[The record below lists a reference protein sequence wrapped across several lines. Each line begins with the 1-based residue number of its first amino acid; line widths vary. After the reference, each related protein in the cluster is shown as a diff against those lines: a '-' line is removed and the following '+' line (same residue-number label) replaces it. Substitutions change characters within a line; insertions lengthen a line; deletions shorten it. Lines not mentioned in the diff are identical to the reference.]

1 VTTNK
6 AAPTP
11 TRRQVLRGIARA
23 SGLILTLGT
32 ARAAEDPRNAPQQFH
47 RYGIDQET
55 VTIVTTTGHYDF
67 LVAVISNPGTPDSG
81 FMSRRAVSPDE
92 GLLYTAQTVGPL
104 AVSNRGVPFPTDL
117 LFISADGRVTQVRA
131 SIMANDN
138 RVFSSN
144 MPVKAALQV
153 IAGTVM
159 RISARPGDYVLSPLF
174 GRTL

>member
-1 VTTNK
+1 LSSL
-6 AAPTP
+6 ALA
-11 TRRQVLRGIARA
+11 GAARA
-23 SGLILTLGT
+23 E
-32 ARAAEDPRNAPQQFH
+32 EDPRNAPQQFH
-47 RYGIDQET
+47 RYGIDQQT

-67 LVAVISNPGTPDSG
+67 LVAIIANAGIPDSG
-81 FMSRRAVSPDE
+81 FMSRRAAAADE
-92 GLLYTAQTVGPL
+92 GLLYTVQTVRPL
-104 AVSNRGVPFPTDL
+104 AISNHGVPFPTDV
-117 LFISADGRVTQVRA
+117 LFISGDGRVTQVRI
-131 SIMANDN
+131 SIMANDS